1 MTTLSK
7 SDIYGKLQDVFRSVF
22 DDESLE
28 LKPQMTSSDINGW
41 DSLNQIKIIIACE
54 NAFGIRLKPR
64 ELNAL
69 ENVDEMVDHLLH
81 AIGRHNGR

>member
-22 DDESLE
+22 DDDSLE

-81 AIGRHNGR
+81 AIGRHKGR